1 MDVSLTNQIISTA
14 TSMSQ
19 AKTAQDVNVKVLKKS
34 MDLQESAAATMLQ
47 ALPQPTQLATS
58 GALGTKLNTYA

>member
-1 MDVSLTNQIISTA
+1 MDVSLTNQIINTA
-14 TSMSQ
+14 TGMSQ

-34 MDLQESAAATMLQ
+34 MELQESAAATMLQ
-47 ALPQPTQLATS
+47 ALPQPTPLATS

>member
-34 MDLQESAAATMLQ
+34 MELQESAAATMLQ
-47 ALPQPTQLATS
+47 ALPQPAQLATS